1 MAIELSDGMQD
12 RKSGMRNSGIRLC
25 TLFLMLLSSVVFSN
39 EVVAEGETQSG
50 LSFAKNELDKW
61 VEAKTL
67 ISSEKRSWNEEKAFS
82 EQLLGVLSEEKKA
95 LHENLEATK
104 SALSSGDHER
114 MALLADIE
122 KFKATQAALG
132 NEIDRITKKLL
143 LIREQLPKAFKEDLA
158 KNYAQLA
165 MYSGEGAM
173 TQGKIESA
181 VMLAI
186 KLQNIDNSF
195 FSRTQVIEVEVGGE
209 RLEREVEVLYAG
221 LWRAYYVDPYG
232 RFSGVGFASEQ
243 GWVWQEDNA
252 IVREVKQALKI
263 FEGEVAPTL
272 IRLPVIAR
280 EG

>member
-1 MAIELSDGMQD
+1 MIKVNDGLKD
-12 RKSGMRNSGIRLC
+12 TNCGKHTSGIRWCILS
-25 TLFLMLLSSVVFSN
+25 LVLLSSVVLSN
-39 EVVAEGETQSG
+39 DDSSAGEGQVT

-67 ISSEKRSWNEEKAFS
+67 ISSEKRSWSEEKAFS
-82 EQLLGVLSEEKKA
+82 EQLLGVLSEEQA
-95 LHENLEATK
+95 GLTESLHAIQ
-104 SALSSGDHER
+104 SALSGGDKER

-122 KFKATQAALG
+122 KLQATQAEFG
-132 NEIDRITKKLL
+132 NEIDRIAKQLL
-143 LIREQLPKAFKEDLA
+143 LIREQLPQVFKEDLA
-158 KNYAQLA
+158 QDYERLA
-165 MYSGEGAM
+165 MHSGEASL

-195 FSRTQVIEVEVGGE
+195 LSRTQVIEVDVSGE
-209 RLEREVEVLYAG
+209 RMEREVEILYVG
-221 LWRAYYVDPYG
+221 LWRAYYVDPYE
-232 RFSGVGFASEQ
+232 RFSGVGFAYGQ

-252 IVREVKQALKI
+252 IVGDVKQALKI
-263 FEGEVAPTL
+263 FAGEVPPAL